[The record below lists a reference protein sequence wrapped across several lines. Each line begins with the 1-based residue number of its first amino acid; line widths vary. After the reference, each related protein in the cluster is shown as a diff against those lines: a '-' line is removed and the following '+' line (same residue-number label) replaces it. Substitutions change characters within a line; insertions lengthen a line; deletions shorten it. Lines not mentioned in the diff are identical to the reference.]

1 MSETYPIV
9 IVRGGGDIATGVA
22 VRLHRAGF
30 AVVVTD
36 VAMPLA
42 VRRLVAFA
50 EAIYEGET
58 LVEEIKACRVNDG
71 GAVKRALS
79 ERVVPVIVDP
89 TAEIRHT
96 LPPLALIDGR
106 MVKRPS
112 DLLLDAAPMI
122 IGLGP
127 GFTAGKDCHAVV
139 ETNRGHHMGRVFWE
153 GSAQDDTGIP
163 EKVAGHD
170 VDRVLRAPT
179 SGRFEGLQPLAS
191 IMAKGTAVGK
201 VGGMPV
207 HAPFTGALRG
217 LLHSGLHVEVGA
229 KVGDLD
235 PRCDPT
241 YCYQISDKSLA
252 VGGGVL
258 EALLSQPQ
266 IRARLEA

>member
-1 MSETYPIV
+1 MSETHPIV
-9 IVRGGGDIATGVA
+9 IVRGGGDVATGA
-22 VRLHRAGF
+22 AARLHRAGF
-30 AVVVTD
+30 AVVVTEIE
-36 VAMPLA
+36 MPLA

-50 EAIYEGET
+50 EAIYAGET
-58 LVEEIKACRVNDG
+58 SVEEIQARRVDDVEG
-71 GAVKRALS
+71 VKRALS
-79 ERVVPVIVDP
+79 GGVVPVIVDP
-89 TAEIRHT
+89 TAEIRQA
-96 LPPLALIDGR
+96 LKPLALIDGR

-112 DLLLDAAPMI
+112 DLPLEAAPMI

-127 GFTAGKDCHAVV
+127 GLTAGVDCHAVV

-170 VDRVLRAPT
+170 VDRVLRAPA
-179 SGRFEGLQPLAS
+179 SGRFKGMQSLAS
-191 IMAKGTAVGK
+191 VVAKGTAVGK
-201 VGGMPV
+201 VGGVPV
-207 HAPFTGALRG
+207 HASFTGALRG
-217 LLHSGLHVEVGA
+217 LLHSGLHVEIGA

-235 PRCDPT
+235 PRCDPM

>member
-1 MSETYPIV
+1 MSEVHPIV
-9 IVRGGGDIATGVA
+9 VVRGGGDVATGVA

-30 AVVVTD
+30 AVVVTE

-50 EAIYEGET
+50 EAIYAGET
-58 LVEEIKACRVNDG
+58 LVEEIKARRVDDI
-71 GAVKRALS
+71 GAAKRALS
-79 ERVVPVIVDP
+79 NKVVPVVVDP
-89 TAEIRHT
+89 SAEIRHAFP
-96 LPPLALIDGR
+96 LLALIDGR
-106 MVKRPS
+106 MVKLPS
-112 DLLLDAAPMI
+112 DLPLDAAPII
-122 IGLGP
+122 IGMGP
-127 GFTAGKDCHAVV
+127 GFTAGVDCHAVV
-139 ETNRGHHMGRVFWE
+139 ETNRGHYMGRVFWE
-153 GSAQDDTGIP
+153 GSAQDDTGVP

-170 VDRVLRAPT
+170 VDRVLRAPA
-179 SGRFEGLQPLAS
+179 SGRFEGMKPLAS
-191 IMAKGTAVGK
+191 VVAKGTAVGK

-217 LLHSGLHVEVGA
+217 LLHSGLHVEEGA

-266 IRARLEA
+266 IRASLGA